1 MYETALHAEAKRRI
15 REIGSADIVVGIP
28 TYRNGRTVG
37 RVMEATITGLTR
49 DFPNY
54 RAVIV
59 NTDGGSSDNTVQII
73 ADWPTPTTI
82 KKIVTPY
89 EGLLGRG
96 SAVRAVFE
104 VAAALGSRIC
114 IILSPDCRDIRA
126 DWLGKLAAPI
136 VSEQCDIVFADYDR
150 PPLESAVADHLI
162 YPMFRLLF
170 GVPLRQVIGCD
181 LAMRSDL
188 AGHYALRDV
197 WETDVARHG
206 LDVWLAIS
214 ALVEGRRIGQVN
226 LGSKVEGQRDFVV
239 PMDPRFLHTVGTLFR
254 MINIHRK
261 ACLEGTITPQLS
273 CFGTPQRGIAT
284 SHRTPVP
291 IESIWEAAVKG
302 RSKYRATWRAVL
314 ATEQLER
321 VREVLKAGPAPD
333 AIAAELWARTVIDFA
348 VVYNKGEG
356 DPDKVVCGLLPIHQA
371 RVVSYLLAMQGR
383 SGDEFEAGIQEQAA
397 IFEAHRPYL
406 RTRWETYVPWLEEPP
421 VRSSS

>member
-15 REIGSADIVVGIP
+15 KEIGSADIVVGIP

-37 RVMEATITGLTR
+37 RVMDAAIAGLTR

-59 NTDGGSSDNTVQII
+59 NADGGSSDNTVQIV
-73 ADWPTPTTI
+73 ADWPTPENI

-114 IILSPDCRDIRA
+114 VILSPDTRDIRA

-136 VSEQCDIVFADYDR
+136 VAEQCDIVFADYDR
-150 PPLESAVADHLI
+150 PALESALADHLV

-181 LAMRSDL
+181 LALRSDL
-188 AGHYALRDV
+188 AGQYALRDV

-206 LDVWLAIS
+206 LDVWLAVS
-214 ALVEGRRIGQVN
+214 ALVEGRRVGQVS
-226 LGSKVEGQRDFVV
+226 LGSKTEAQRDLIV
-239 PMDPRFLHTVGTLFR
+239 PMDPRFLQTVGTLFR
-254 MINIHRK
+254 MINIHRR
-261 ACLEGTITPQLS
+261 ALLEGTVSPRVT
-273 CFGTPQRGIAT
+273 CFGAPQRGLVA
-284 SHRTPVP
+284 SPRAPVT
-291 IESIWEAAVKG
+291 IESIWEAVLKG
-302 RSKYRATWRAVL
+302 RSRFRGTWRAVL

-321 VREVLKAGPAPD
+321 VRDVLKTGPAPA
-333 AIAAELWARTVIDFA
+333 AITPELWARTVIDFA

-356 DPDKVVCGLLPIHQA
+356 DPDKVVWALLPLHQA
-371 RVVSYLLAMQGR
+371 RVVSYLLEMEGR
-383 SGDEFEAGIQEQAA
+383 SADEYEAGIQQQAA
-397 IFEAHRPYL
+397 VFEAHRPYL
-406 RTRWETYVPWLEEPP
+406 RTRWETYVPWLEDP
-421 VRSSS
+421 STATI